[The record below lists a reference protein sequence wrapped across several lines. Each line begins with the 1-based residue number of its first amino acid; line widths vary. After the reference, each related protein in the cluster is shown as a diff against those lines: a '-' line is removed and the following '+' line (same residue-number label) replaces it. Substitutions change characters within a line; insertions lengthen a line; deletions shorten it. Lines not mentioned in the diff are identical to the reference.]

1 MKIQVKKIIKLI
13 NGSKKSKFIKLLSI
27 FLFLLSFFMLF
38 FNRVPQID
46 SNLNFLSSKYVTI
59 SKPNQIYND
68 DLVVPIFDNKCF
80 YSVENATLALKN
92 NNFKEENIYIKKV
105 NIEK

>member
-1 MKIQVKKIIKLI
+1 
-13 NGSKKSKFIKLLSI
+13 
-27 FLFLLSFFMLF
+27 MLF

-92 NNFKEENIYIKKV
+92 NNFKEENIYIQKSKYREINYGFLNYKCWDRV
-105 NIEK
+105 IGSSYSQGTKLGKEKRFI